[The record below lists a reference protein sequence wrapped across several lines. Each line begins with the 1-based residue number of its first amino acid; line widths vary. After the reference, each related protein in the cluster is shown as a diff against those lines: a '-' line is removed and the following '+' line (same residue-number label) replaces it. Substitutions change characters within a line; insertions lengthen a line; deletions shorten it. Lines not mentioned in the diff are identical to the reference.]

1 MGYDS
6 ASPAPD
12 AFAAGQSVRRL
23 EDDRLLRGAGRYL
36 DDIELKDALA
46 AVVIRSDRPHARI
59 VRLDVEAARA
69 ADGVVAVLTGDDAAA
84 DGLGVIPPFNVPT
97 LKGEALAVDGP
108 EARILPRETVRYVGE
123 AIGLIV
129 ARDQGAARAALDL
142 VEIDYEELPFATE
155 PASPNAEAG
164 YALQHGD
171 PEATDAAFGIAAH
184 RVSIRLVNQRVAAA
198 PMETRSAVA
207 WPEAGRHVIL
217 TGTQAP
223 HLTRNVLA
231 GDVFG
236 IEPDALRLVTP
247 DTGGGFG
254 TKAPIYREQALVLWA
269 ARRLDRPVKW
279 VAERGEGFVSDAAGR
294 DMIWDLELALDADG
308 HFLGLR
314 ADVKANLGAYQSLF
328 GAVPAN
334 VGLAALAGV
343 YSLPAVDIR
352 SGGWFTHTT
361 PVDAY
366 RGAGRPEAIYALER
380 LIDKAARTLG
390 LDGFDL
396 RRRNLIDPSAIPFPT
411 VMGTTYDSGDF
422 PAALEAARRIS
433 DFEGFAARR
442 AGSESAGLLRGF
454 GVAAYVERAAGGAE
468 DAARIELDETGGA
481 DVMLGTMT
489 AGQGH
494 ATAHVQLVADRLG
507 LDPARV
513 RVHQGDTD
521 RVSRGVGTFGSRSL
535 AVGGSALHR
544 AIETLSETLKPAAAA
559 VLECAGAD
567 LSMEKGWFTVVGT
580 DRRVHVTELARL
592 ARADRLPGGIAC
604 DPSADGAFQP
614 AEPTY
619 PNGFHM
625 AEVEVDPET
634 GFARLAA
641 YSAVDDFGNEINP
654 MMVDGQVHGGV
665 AQGLGQALMEHSVY
679 DPVSGQL
686 VSGSFMDYAMPRAG
700 DLADIRLDRSPTPCR
715 NNPLGLKGCGEAGAI
730 AAPPAILNALMD
742 ALAPLGVGHL
752 DMPATPQAIWRAIR
766 AARGKAAA

>member
-108 EARILPRETVRYVGE
+108 EVRILPRETVRYVGE

-155 PASPNAEAG
+155 PGSPNAEAG

-207 WPEAGRHVIL
+207 WPEEGRHVIL

-390 LDGFDL
+390 LDGFEL

-442 AGSESAGLLRGF
+442 AGSENAGLLRGF

-679 DPVSGQL
+679 DPESGQL